1 VPFRCRQERRAME
14 IAAIMMFAAVVFG
27 IVQEFDPPVW

>member
-1 VPFRCRQERRAME
+1 VPFRCRQEERAME